1 MPSTDHEEEMA
12 MNRSIKAAVAG
23 LSLGGGVLL
32 SSTASAA
39 TPVSGPTQLWASL
52 GPSNGNGFKVVF
64 TGAIGDHGTS
74 VGATANGKPTKK
86 SNPGY
91 RLFILKKGT
100 IFFNTQKIDA
110 AESNNSAPPT
120 TVNATTCSA
129 TYVVTE
135 PATAISG
142 TKAYAGITGTINVTI
157 SYAFT
162 LPLENGKCNM
172 NTSANPSA
180 ELGQVTGSGTVSY
193 G

>member
-1 MPSTDHEEEMA
+1 MHRAIGTVTA
-12 MNRSIKAAVAG
+12 GLVLAAAVVIGGAAG
-23 LSLGGGVLL
+23 
-32 SSTASAA
+32 AA
-39 TPVSGPTQLWASL
+39 APVSGQTQLWASL
-52 GPSNGNGFKVVF
+52 GPSNGNGFKVIF

-86 SNPGY
+86 NNPGY

-100 IFFNTQKIDA
+100 IFFNTKAIDS
-110 AESNNSAPPT
+110 AENNNNSAPT
-120 TVNATTCSA
+120 TLNSTTCSA
-129 TYVVTE
+129 TFVVTE

-162 LPLENGKCNM
+162 LPLQNGKCNP
-172 NTSANPSA
+172 NSNANPSA
-180 ELGQVTGSGTVSY
+180 AIGLVTGTGTVSY